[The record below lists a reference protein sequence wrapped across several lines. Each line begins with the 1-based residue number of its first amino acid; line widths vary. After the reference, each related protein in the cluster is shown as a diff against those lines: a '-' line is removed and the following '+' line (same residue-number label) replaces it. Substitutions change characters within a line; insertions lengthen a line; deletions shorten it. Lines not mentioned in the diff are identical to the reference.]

1 VANFINT
8 QPYIK
13 MSKILIVAEV
23 KNGEIKKNTLELLS
37 FAKSQGLE
45 TDAVLSGSGIAEQA
59 DVLAGQGA
67 STVYLA
73 DDASLEIYNTEQY
86 TSLVTDAVQQSGATQ
101 VWLSSSELGRDLCP
115 RLAARHGVGALSDV
129 TQFEVN
135 ADQIT
140 AQRPCMSTKVIQ
152 KCQFSKDGLR
162 VISIRSG
169 FFAAEETSPTTANTV
184 TLSIPV
190 GHAKIKVKEVQ
201 VEVSDEIE
209 LNEASIIVSAGRGV
223 GGTEG
228 CDFVKP
234 LATELG
240 AAFGASRAVCDAG
253 WLPHKHQ
260 VGQTGT
266 MVTPDFYFALGI
278 SGAIQH
284 LAGMSGS
291 KVIVAV
297 NKDPDA
303 PIFKVTDYGIVG
315 DLFKA
320 VPVLREEVAKIKT

>member
-1 VANFINT
+1 
-8 QPYIK
+8 

-45 TDAVLSGSGIAEQA
+45 NEAVLIGSGVSGQA
-59 DVLAGQGA
+59 DILAGQGA
-67 STVYLA
+67 STVYLG
-73 DDASLEIYNTEQY
+73 DDQSLEIYNTEQY
-86 TSLVTDAVQQSGATQ
+86 TALVSDAILQSGVTQ
-101 VWLSSSELGRDLCP
+101 VWLSSSEMGRDLTP
-115 RLAARHGVGALSDV
+115 RVAARQGVGALSDV
-129 TQFEVN
+129 TQLEISG
-135 ADQIT
+135 DEIT
-140 AQRPCMSTKVIQ
+140 AYRPCMSTKVIQ
-152 KCQFSKDGLR
+152 KCKFSKDGLR

-169 FFAAEETSPTTANTV
+169 FFTADETSPATAKTV
-184 TLSIPV
+184 SLSIPE
-190 GHAKIKVKEVQ
+190 GHSKLKVKEVQ
-201 VEVSDEIE
+201 VEVSDEVE
-209 LNEASIIVSAGRGV
+209 LNEASIVVSAGRGV

-234 LATELG
+234 LATDLG

-291 KVIVAV
+291 KVIIAV

-303 PIFKVTDYGIVG
+303 PIFKVADYGIVG

-320 VPVLREEVAKIKT
+320 VPVLREEVQKLKA

>member
-1 VANFINT
+1 
-8 QPYIK
+8 

-45 TDAVLSGSGIAEQA
+45 NEAVLIGSGVSGQA
-59 DVLAGQGA
+59 DILAGQGA
-67 STVYLA
+67 STVYLG
-73 DDASLEIYNTEQY
+73 DDPSLEIYNTEQY
-86 TSLVTDAVQQSGATQ
+86 TALVSDAILQSGATQ
-101 VWLSSSELGRDLCP
+101 VWLSSSELGRDLTP
-115 RLAARHGVGALSDV
+115 RVAARQSVGALSDV
-129 TQFEVN
+129 KQLEVSG
-135 ADQIT
+135 DEIT
-140 AQRPCMSTKVIQ
+140 AYRPCMSTKVIQ
-152 KCQFSKDGLR
+152 KCKFSKDGLR

-169 FFAAEETSPTTANTV
+169 FFTADETSPATAKTV
-184 TLSIPV
+184 SLSIPE
-190 GHAKIKVKEVQ
+190 GHSKLKVKEVQ
-201 VEVSDEIE
+201 VEVSDEVE
-209 LNEASIIVSAGRGV
+209 LNEARIVVSAGRGV

-234 LATELG
+234 LAADLG

-266 MVTPDFYFALGI
+266 MVTPNFYFALGI

-291 KVIVAV
+291 KVIIAV

-303 PIFKVTDYGIVG
+303 PIFKVADYGIVG

-320 VPVLREEVAKIKT
+320 VPVLREEVQKLKA

>member
-1 VANFINT
+1 
-8 QPYIK
+8 

-45 TDAVLSGSGIAEQA
+45 NEALLIGSGVSGQA
-59 DVLAGQGA
+59 DILAGQGA
-67 STVYLA
+67 STVYLG
-73 DDASLEIYNTEQY
+73 DDPSLEIYNTEQY
-86 TSLVTDAVQQSGATQ
+86 TALVSDAILQSGATQ
-101 VWLSSSELGRDLCP
+101 VWLSSSEMGRDLTP
-115 RLAARHGVGALSDV
+115 RVAARQSVGALSDV
-129 TQFEVN
+129 TQLEISG
-135 ADQIT
+135 DEIT
-140 AQRPCMSTKVIQ
+140 AYRPCMSTKVIQ
-152 KCQFSKDGLR
+152 KCKFRNDGLH

-169 FFAAEETSPTTANTV
+169 FFTADETSPATAKSV
-184 TLSIPV
+184 SLSIPE
-190 GHAKIKVKEVQ
+190 GHSKLKVKEVQ
-201 VEVSDEIE
+201 VEVSDEVE
-209 LNEASIIVSAGRGV
+209 LNEASIVVSAGRGV

-234 LATELG
+234 LATDLG

-291 KVIVAV
+291 KVIIAV

-303 PIFKVTDYGIVG
+303 PIFKVADYGIVG

-320 VPVLREEVAKIKT
+320 VPVLREEVQKLKA